1 MAFSQAPSPKVS
13 KKGRSGGLLVGR
25 SPNEKEAVREKEA
38 RGRVGGGVRWLRGR
52 AREGNGGQGGGPRER

>member
-1 MAFSQAPSPKVS
+1 MS
-13 KKGRSGGLLVGR
+13 KKGCSGGLLVGR
-25 SPNEKEAVREKEA
+25 SPNEKEEAVREKEA

>member
-1 MAFSQAPSPKVS
+1 MS

-25 SPNEKEAVREKEA
+25 SPNEKEEAVREKEA